1 MFLLLHIHNR
11 MPSVAATLTLRQYPP
26 HPAATTIKQTAHGS
40 PLRPILSTEH
50 HIIIP
55 HCPRPRP
62 STTPPVLN
70 PRAPVFRPLLHH
82 ESETMA
88 MHTPVQIRRH
98 CMSVLS
104 SRHGSSQIPVLQ
116 GSISITGDSSS
127 SSNNRSPR
135 QALPRKIASGV
146 FFIDPTTSSDAAPSL
161 RTLLDLS
168 ITHAVVARGCGT
180 DLLLSSGMKALYV
193 GPHDPLSRIV
203 SWMRAVRSSLGA
215 CIIVSDI
222 AAAAGYLVVEL
233 GLSPRSAWLRIARG
247 VPPPGDLVLARLC
260 ALALAQQSAANV
272 NTKEREDQGQGQ
284 QVSKPDRASD
294 EEARSQRKSQD
305 GSDSGWSVAP
315 RSCRSVRRGTRG
327 ESSLKHVLVSSL

>member
-1 MFLLLHIHNR
+1 MSFVRPTHHPHR
-11 MPSVAATLTLRQYPP
+11 MPPSVVATLRQYPS
-26 HPAATTIKQTAHGS
+26 HPAATTIKQTVHGS
-40 PLRPILSTEH
+40 PLRPNLSTEY
-50 HIIIP
+50 IIIP
-55 HCPRPRP
+55 PYCPRPRP
-62 STTPPVLN
+62 STTPTHN
-70 PRAPVFRPLLHH
+70 HRAPVVFRPLHH

-88 MHTPVQIRRH
+88 MQTPVQIRRH

-116 GSISITGDSSS
+116 GSMSITGSSS
-127 SSNNRSPR
+127 SSRTPR
-135 QALPRKIASGV
+135 HALPRKIASGV
-146 FFIDPTTSSDAAPSL
+146 FFIDPTTRDCDTDASPSL

-168 ITHAVVARGCGT
+168 ITHAVVARGCGS
-180 DLLLSSGMKALYV
+180 DLLLSSGMKALFV

-203 SWMRAVRSSLGA
+203 GWMRAVRSSLGA

-260 ALALAQQSAANV
+260 ALAMAQSAA
-272 NTKEREDQGQGQ
+272 KEGEDQQQ
-284 QVSKPDRASD
+284 QVSGPDRVSDEESKD
-294 EEARSQRKSQD
+294 EEARSQRKSQS
-305 GSDSGWSVAP
+305 GSDSGWRVAP
-315 RSCRSVRRGTRG
+315 RSCRTGRRGTRG